1 MHLVR
6 AAGFVLLVTW
16 TLEIAVMAL
25 FGLAAGLRR
34 FKQPSSPFEERP
46 KRGRRRGI
54 VRSNRPVG
62 RLVAPWLALA
72 LAAVCLGVGVVY
84 EANETTPAP
93 TSRGTVA
100 APSPTT
106 SSGSSSTIPST
117 AARTG
122 GVAPKVVAAEVAPAS
137 PTLAI
142 GGGATA
148 TRSRLGAT
156 RTSTAPA
163 SPGTTTTG
171 APTTTTTTGAPTTT
185 TTTGAPTTTTTT
197 PATTTTS
204 APTSTTTTTVP
215 HRKHRA

>member
-25 FGLAAGLRR
+25 FGLAVGLRG
-34 FKQPSSPFEERP
+34 FKQPSSPLEQRP
-46 KRGRRRGI
+46 KRGRRRGT

-84 EANETTPAP
+84 EANETMPAP

-100 APSPTT
+100 APRPTT
-106 SSGSSSTIPST
+106 SSGSSSTISST
-117 AARTG
+117 AAPTR
-122 GVAPKVVAAEVAPAS
+122 GVPPKVVAAEVAPAS
-137 PTLAI
+137 PIAAI

-156 RTSTAPA
+156 RTSTAPPA
-163 SPGTTTTG
+163 ST
-171 APTTTTTTGAPTTT
+171 ATTTTTTSAPTTT